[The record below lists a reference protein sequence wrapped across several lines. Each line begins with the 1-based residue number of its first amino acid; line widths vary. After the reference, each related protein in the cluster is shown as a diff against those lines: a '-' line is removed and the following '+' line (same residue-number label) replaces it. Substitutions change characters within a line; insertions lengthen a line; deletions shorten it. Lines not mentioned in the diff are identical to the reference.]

1 MILKVNPCKT
11 ILFSEYY
18 SEKTYISSADHVKEI
33 LVLTMNFQNYLKAY
47 DINDS
52 KRLKIDD
59 IKETD
64 GVYPGREIFNFVFAA
79 SKCNINSVLN
89 IFQIKIT
96 EITRVLQTLKE

>member
-1 MILKVNPCKT
+1 MGSTKSSVSLMISSMISKINQRK
-11 ILFSEYY
+11 ISSHQYY

-64 GVYPGREIFNFVFAA
+64 GVYPGKEIFNFVFTAT
-79 SKCNINSVLN
+79 KCTKVIV
-89 IFQIKIT
+89 
-96 EITRVLQTLKE
+96 